1 MRIKRLLSKIS
12 ITVAIAMAFTM
23 VTGMNAK
30 AIAPDVDVPVEEEAA
45 EQDFTEEFLEDQPTL
60 DTDDTYTVTFRRGNV
75 GTFKQADGDN
85 YAVNAYRRNG
95 LPAEWTQ
102 NGSIKVTVP
111 AGGSVSVP
119 AIIDAEGDYYFRGW
133 KEDTSV
139 LSKVTKN
146 EDMVLNFGRLVDA
159 VEYQVRYVIQG
170 TDTSVRPP
178 VVRKA
183 NVNDEFDFEADA
195 NIAVSAGA
203 YYVLQGEAKKHLKLD
218 ADAANNIITFEYVL
232 QDRYAVTSEST
243 LFTDGGTVTT
253 VEGVTVP
260 GAAAP
265 AAGGG
270 GGAAPAAV
278 APAAAAEEPAL
289 TNIDEGQTALA
300 ASIPESPE
308 EATTNIE
315 EPATPLDAN
324 LSQTT
329 NLPYLILT
337 GALIA
342 AIAVGF
348 YVYTKKNPRKQES
361 DGDQ

>member
-12 ITVAIAMAFTM
+12 ITVAIAIAFTM

-30 AIAPDVDVPVEEEAA
+30 ATAPDADAHILDEKPAEESFIQEYLL
-45 EQDFTEEFLEDQPTL
+45 EQPALG
-60 DTDDTYTVTFRRGNV
+60 TDDTYTVTFRRGNV
-75 GTFKQADGDN
+75 GTFKQTENDN
-85 YAVNAYRRNG
+85 YAVNEYRRKG

-146 EDMVLNFGRLVDA
+146 EDFVLNFGRLVDA

-170 TDTSVRPP
+170 TETSVRPP

-183 NVNDEFDFEADA
+183 NVGDEFDFEADV
-195 NIAVSAGA
+195 NIPVSAGA
-203 YYVLQGEAKKHLKLD
+203 YYVLQGEAKKHIVLD
-218 ADAANNIITFEYVL
+218 ADAANNVIIFEYVL

-243 LFTDGGTVTT
+243 LLTDGGTVTT
-253 VEGVTVP
+253 VESVTVP
-260 GAAAP
+260 GAAP
-265 AAGGG
+265 AVAGGG

-278 APAAAAEEPAL
+278 APAAAEEAPAL
-289 TNIDEGQTALA
+289 TEIDNGQTALA
-300 ASIPESPE
+300 ASVPESPE
-308 EATTNIE
+308 EATTTIE
-315 EPATPLDAN
+315 EPETPLDAN

-329 NLPYLILT
+329 NLPYLVLT
-337 GALIA
+337 GVLIA

-348 YVYTKKNPRKQES
+348 YVYTKKNPRKPDS
-361 DGDQ
+361 DGE